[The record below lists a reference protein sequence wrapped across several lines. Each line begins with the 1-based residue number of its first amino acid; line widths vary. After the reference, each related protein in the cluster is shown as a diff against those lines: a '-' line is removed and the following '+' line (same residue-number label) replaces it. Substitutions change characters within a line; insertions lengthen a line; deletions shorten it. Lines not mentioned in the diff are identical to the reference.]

1 MHKRLFPGRQAGGVD
16 SIRGTL
22 YNKSGQMMKEAR
34 RRPSGNTGAESG
46 GAVKQMDL
54 SALQVSI
61 SHITCGKDN
70 IRGALMIPA
79 LKTAEHDKRSAS
91 FFLQCVRHDPGRR
104 QPLFENL
111 HIRD

>member
-1 MHKRLFPGRQAGGVD
+1 MYKRLFPRRQAGGVD

-34 RRPSGNTGAESG
+34 RRPSGSTGTESG

-70 IRGALMIPA
+70 
-79 LKTAEHDKRSAS
+79 KYT
-91 FFLQCVRHDPGRR
+91 
-104 QPLFENL
+104 
-111 HIRD
+111 